1 MEVRAGA
8 LLRLAFIVTLTL
20 VVSCAKEEE
29 LPEKP
34 ADLILTRARVYT
46 FTWDDPGPD
55 GTPAKNAPPHRRRM
69 GAGR

>member
-8 LLRLAFIVTLTL
+8 LLRLAFIVTLAL

-34 ADLILTRARVYT
+34 ADLILTSGRVYT
-46 FTWDDPGPD
+46 FNVGRSRPRW
-55 GTPAKNAPPHRRRM
+55 NACQERAPHRRRM